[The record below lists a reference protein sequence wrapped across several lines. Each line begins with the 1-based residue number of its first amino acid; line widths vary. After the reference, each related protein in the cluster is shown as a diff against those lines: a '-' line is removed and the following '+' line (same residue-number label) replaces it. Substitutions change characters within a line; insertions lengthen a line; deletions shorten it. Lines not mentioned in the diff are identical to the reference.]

1 MAFCSHCGKEVK
13 DEAEICV
20 HCGCKVLYT
29 QTEDVKDSSDVK
41 LAWLSFFIPIVG
53 IILYYINQ
61 DTMPLKAKSA
71 GKGALIGVVVS
82 VFLYILLISMFP
94 DLLYYNFY
102 V

>member
-1 MAFCSHCGKEVK
+1 MKNCPTCGKEIY
-13 DEAEICV
+13 DEAVICV